1 MVGDGHLPSQ
11 LVAHRTWIFV
21 LVAAL
26 LGAATT
32 LFLTGSLHP
41 VGCSGAAAYVDATYC
56 PSRIEIL
63 WFRLSEIELLVWS
76 IVVGSAVGALL
87 GLLVDSSHR
96 RRVHLM
102 ASSASER
109 PA

>member
-1 MVGDGHLPSQ
+1 MVRDVHLPSP
-11 LVAHRTWIFV
+11 LVAHRTWIV
-21 LVAAL
+21 ALVAAL

-32 LFLTGSLHP
+32 SFLTGSLHP

-76 IVVGSAVGALL
+76 IVVGTAVGAFV
-87 GLLVDSSHR
+87 GLLVDST
-96 RRVHLM
+96 RRVEPSI
-102 ASSASER
+102 ASGS
-109 PA
+109 